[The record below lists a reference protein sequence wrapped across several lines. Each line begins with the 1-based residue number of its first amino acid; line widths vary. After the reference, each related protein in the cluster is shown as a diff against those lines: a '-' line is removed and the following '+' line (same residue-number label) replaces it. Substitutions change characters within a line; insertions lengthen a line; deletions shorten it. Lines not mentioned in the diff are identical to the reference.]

1 MTKFP
6 RPESPL
12 HFDHM
17 HDKLDDYFFSYLE
30 LILFDVVC
38 RIRFFNVKPAVKR
51 QPGYRGRTRRAGN
64 FMHKNQNNK
73 DSSTCQ
79 IYERKMSQNT
89 SACTPEYV
97 LKRIYVVRGDCGHF
111 RICRLFAINQPKT

>member
-1 MTKFP
+1 M
-6 RPESPL
+6 
-12 HFDHM
+12 
-17 HDKLDDYFFSYLE
+17 
-30 LILFDVVC
+30 
-38 RIRFFNVKPAVKR
+38 KPAVNR

-97 LKRIYVVRGDCGHF
+97 LKRIYVVRGDCGHV
-111 RICRLFAINQPKT
+111 RICRRFAINQPKT